1 MSALGERLR
10 AGDLEPRVTAA
21 AVRRRLLPLYAALFL
36 QNLALWVP
44 IEKLFMTSIGFDAAG
59 VGLMAAVYAAVVPLF
74 EVPPFRRW
82 PARAWRCSCSATPG
96 STRRGRRTSPRRC
109 ATRYA
114 PPTAYSCS
122 RRTIPAAALA
132 VWHSVRP
139 HRGGV
144 EEPQRDGGLILV

>member
-74 EVPPFRRW
+74 EVPSALLADRW
-82 PARAWRCSCSATPG
+82 S
-96 STRRGRRTSPRRC
+96 RRGVLVLGTV
-109 ATRYA
+109 
-114 PPTAYSCS
+114 
-122 RRTIPAAALA
+122 AAALR
-132 VWHSVRP
+132 VRT
-139 HRGGV
+139 
-144 EEPQRDGGLILV
+144 GGLSRAVPMSLID